1 MIQPVVSPEQII
13 RVDRSRDA
21 IARAITTIRETHEEI
36 DPRQINRMDESTH
49 CDRRS
54 GRRVQMQIPV
64 VFTSV
69 EEAGNSDDFV
79 EVCGPDQ
86 IAVTRDLS
94 LQGLGIVHDMRLMTD
109 LALIQFDI
117 PGESQI
123 TMLFEARWTT
133 RKTRYSFV
141 SGGRLIGVVNGEPE

>member
-1 MIQPVVSPEQII
+1 MIQPVVPPEQII

-21 IARAITTIRETHEEI
+21 ITHAITTIRETHEEI
-36 DPRQINRMDESTH
+36 DPRQIGQGDDSTH
-49 CDRRS
+49 CDRRGS
-54 GRRVQMQIPV
+54 RRVQMQIPV

-69 EEAGNSDDFV
+69 EEAGDSDDFV

-86 IAVTRDLS
+86 IAITRDLS

-141 SGGRLIGVVNGEPE
+141 SGGRLIGVVIGEPE